1 MINFQF
7 YSPTEFV
14 FGKDSELRVAH
25 LLKKHSATKVL
36 FHYGGGSIKRSGL
49 YDRVVNTL
57 KENNIPYVEL
67 GGVVPNPRLSL
78 VNEGIKIVKE
88 NHIDFIL
95 AVGGGSVMD
104 SAKAIAIGTKY
115 NGDLWDLY
123 TGTKIKEALPVGVIV
138 TIPASGSEASNSSV
152 ITNDKL
158 GLKKGTNSDLIRPK
172 FAIMNPELTYT
183 IPNYHA
189 FAGVVDMM
197 SHIFERYLTNTPDVD
212 LTDLMQEAVL
222 ISIMDNAKRLLKDPY
237 DYNARAH
244 IMWAGTIAHNGIL
257 GVGRTTD
264 WASHGLEHELSA
276 LYDVSHGAG
285 LAVIFPH
292 YMLYTLDHDVDRY
305 YRLAVNIM
313 KVKPNENDK
322 RNVAIKGIRK
332 LQEFYKSLGMPL
344 TFDDIGAKKE
354 DIPQLVKQLEINRGS
369 IFGGFV
375 DLTMDDARKIYESC
389 CL

>member
-115 NGDLWDLY
+115 DGDLWDLY

-222 ISIMDNAKRLLKDPY
+222 ISIMDNAKRLLKDPR

-305 YRLAVNIM
+305 YRLAVNVM
-313 KVKPNENDK
+313 KVKPDVNDK

-332 LQEFYKSLGMPL
+332 LQAFYKSLGMPL

-389 CL
+389 L

>member
-1 MINFQF
+1 
-7 YSPTEFV
+7 
-14 FGKDSELRVAH
+14 
-25 LLKKHSATKVL
+25 
-36 FHYGGGSIKRSGL
+36 
-49 YDRVVNTL
+49 
-57 KENNIPYVEL
+57 
-67 GGVVPNPRLSL
+67 
-78 VNEGIKIVKE
+78 
-88 NHIDFIL
+88 
-95 AVGGGSVMD
+95 MD

-115 NGDLWDLY
+115 DGDLWDLY

-222 ISIMDNAKRLLKDPY
+222 ISIMDNAKRLLKDPR

-285 LAVIFPH
+285 LAVVFPN
-292 YMLYTLDHDVDRY
+292 YMRYTLDHDVDRY
-305 YRLAVNIM
+305 YRLAVNVM
-313 KVKPNENDK
+313 KVKPNVNDK

-332 LQEFYKSLGMPL
+332 LQAFYKSLGMPL

-369 IFGGFV
+369 IFGGFI

-389 CL
+389 L

>member
-14 FGKDSELRVAH
+14 FGKDCELRVAH

-115 NGDLWDLY
+115 DGDLWDLY

-222 ISIMDNAKRLLKDPY
+222 ISIMDNAKRLLKDPR

-305 YRLAVNIM
+305 YRLAVNVM
-313 KVKPNENDK
+313 KVKPNVNDK

-332 LQEFYKSLGMPL
+332 LQAFYKSLGMPL

-389 CL
+389 L

>member
-25 LLKKHSATKVL
+25 LLKKHGATKVL

-123 TGTKIKEALPVGVIV
+123 TGTKIKEALSVGVIV

-222 ISIMDNAKRLLKDPY
+222 ISIMDNAKRLLKDPR

-305 YRLAVNIM
+305 YRLAVNVM
-313 KVKPNENDK
+313 KVKPNVSDK

-332 LQEFYKSLGMPL
+332 LQAFYKSLGMPL
-344 TFDDIGAKKE
+344 TFDDIGAKKV
-354 DIPQLVKQLEINRGS
+354 DIPKLVKQLEINRGS
-369 IFGGFV
+369 IFGGFI

-389 CL
+389 L

>member
-115 NGDLWDLY
+115 DGDLWDLY

-172 FAIMNPELTYT
+172 F
-183 IPNYHA
+183 
-189 FAGVVDMM
+189 
-197 SHIFERYLTNTPDVD
+197 
-212 LTDLMQEAVL
+212 L
-222 ISIMDNAKRLLKDPY
+222 ISS
-237 DYNARAH
+237 
-244 IMWAGTIAHNGIL
+244 IL
-257 GVGRTTD
+257 
-264 WASHGLEHELSA
+264 SFE
-276 LYDVSHGAG
+276 
-285 LAVIFPH
+285 
-292 YMLYTLDHDVDRY
+292 
-305 YRLAVNIM
+305 
-313 KVKPNENDK
+313 
-322 RNVAIKGIRK
+322 
-332 LQEFYKSLGMPL
+332 Q
-344 TFDDIGAKKE
+344 
-354 DIPQLVKQLEINRGS
+354 
-369 IFGGFV
+369 
-375 DLTMDDARKIYESC
+375 
-389 CL
+389 

>member
-57 KENNIPYVEL
+57 KENNIPYVES

-115 NGDLWDLY
+115 DGDLWDLY
-123 TGTKIKEALPVGVIV
+123 TGTKIKEALSVGVIV

-222 ISIMDNAKRLLKDPY
+222 ISIMDNAKRLLKDPR

-305 YRLAVNIM
+305 YRLAVNVM
-313 KVKPNENDK
+313 KVKPNVSDK

-332 LQEFYKSLGMPL
+332 LQAFYKSLGMPL

-389 CL
+389 L

>member
-115 NGDLWDLY
+115 DGDLWDLY

-222 ISIMDNAKRLLKDPY
+222 ISIMDNAKRLLKDPR

-305 YRLAVNIM
+305 YRLAVNVM
-313 KVKPNENDK
+313 KVKPNVNDK

-332 LQEFYKSLGMPL
+332 LQAFYKSLGMPL

-389 CL
+389 L